1 MMDKWFNKVVQ
12 LNCNGLAWMGKF
24 FWHGCCWRPQE
35 SVSVKDGRFVDE
47 EVDDWRS
54 TLRGMRRRQLNFFPI
69 FWKVFVVWWC
79 LVLLLLFQCLLI
91 VERAVWIMC
100 MLFVLP
106 VFSWLLDSQILN
118 SIFEWKYNVLLF
130 VQSKTVKK
138 TEKFKHSII
147 VLSPHFAFPS
157 VIPRQRESYIYY

>member
-1 MMDKWFNKVVQ
+1 
-12 LNCNGLAWMGKF
+12 
-24 FWHGCCWRPQE
+24 
-35 SVSVKDGRFVDE
+35 
-47 EVDDWRS
+47 
-54 TLRGMRRRQLNFFPI
+54 MRRRQLNFFPI
-69 FWKVFVVWWC
+69 FWRVFVVWWC

-138 TEKFKHSII
+138 YGKIQTFHHRVESSFRISLSHPSSAWELYLLLIDTILALKLLITDTIFFLLYRTII
-147 VLSPHFAFPS
+147 YKNILFNMMFIRVTILYIK
-157 VIPRQRESYIYY
+157 IPRWV